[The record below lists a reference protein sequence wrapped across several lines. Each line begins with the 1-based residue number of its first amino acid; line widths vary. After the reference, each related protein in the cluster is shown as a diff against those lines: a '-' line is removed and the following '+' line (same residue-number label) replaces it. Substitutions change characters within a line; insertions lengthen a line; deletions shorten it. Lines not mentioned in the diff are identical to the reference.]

1 MDLISAESFES
12 NLRELQM
19 VFERPVFWYQVG
31 AIILIFLASWGANW
45 LLERAPRWLARR
57 SHRTEEG
64 ATPNLSPWRSRTARW
79 ARAISFTIFPIIGIL
94 LSSLAILLFQ
104 WNYLP
109 YQLLSRT
116 VTLYWLLLIY
126 RLIAG
131 VAILVFSPTTAALF
145 IRRILSPTFIVVFV
159 LVVSSALDDITR
171 LDSAE
176 FFTFQEQT
184 ITLGAVVNA
193 GLVLYIFYAIAM
205 ALNDVMTPAL
215 QRIQAQ
221 PGVAN
226 TIKTV
231 TRYTILGVGVLA
243 AFSVLG
249 FSLSAILIVF
259 GGLSVG
265 IGFGLQELVSN
276 FISGIVLMFDNT
288 VRPGDIVDVAT
299 YRGAVERLG
308 IRATVLRTVDNA
320 EVVVPNKTL
329 FVSPVTTFTY
339 TDTIVRRTIDV
350 GVGRESDPETV
361 RDALRRVALRHGDV
375 LAEPQP
381 EVYFLSFGAST
392 LQFQLAFHLA
402 TPAVGLRVS
411 SDLHYMIWK
420 EFAALGIA
428 IPYPQQDVHLHT
440 VEPASR

>member
-19 VFERPVFWYQVG
+19 VLERPVFWYQVG
-31 AIILIFLASWGANW
+31 AIILIFVISWGANW
-45 LLERAPRWLARR
+45 LVERASGWLARR
-57 SHRTEEG
+57 SQPTDEEP
-64 ATPNLSPWRSRTARW
+64 APSMSPGRNRIIRW
-79 ARAISFTIFPIIGIL
+79 ARAIGFTIFPIIGIL
-94 LSSLAILLFQ
+94 LSTLAILLFQ

-126 RLIAG
+126 RLIVG
-131 VAILVFSPTTAALF
+131 VAVLVFSPTTANLF
-145 IRRILSPTFIVVFV
+145 IRRILSPTFIVIFV
-159 LVVSSALDDITR
+159 LVISSALDDITR

-176 FFTFQEQT
+176 LFVFQET
-184 ITLGAVVNA
+184 PITLGAVVNA
-193 GLVLYIFYAIAM
+193 GLVFYIFYAIAM

-226 TIKTV
+226 TVKTV
-231 TRYTILGVGVLA
+231 TRYTILGIGVLA

-276 FISGIVLMFDNT
+276 FISGVVLMFDNT

-308 IRATVLRTVDNA
+308 MRATVLRTVDNA
-320 EVVVPNKTL
+320 EVVVPNKLL
-329 FVSPVTTFTY
+329 FISPVTTFTH

-350 GVGRESDPETV
+350 GVSHGSDPEAV
-361 RDALRRVALRHGDV
+361 RDALLRVVGRHSDV
-375 LAEPQP
+375 LLDPAP
-381 EVYFLSFGAST
+381 VVFFMGFGPSS
-392 LQFQLAFHLA
+392 LLFQLAFHLA
-402 TPAVGLRVS
+402 TPMIGLQVV
-411 SDLHYMIWK
+411 SDLHFMIWK
-420 EFAALGIA
+420 EFAALGIT
-428 IPYPQQDVHLHT
+428 IPYPQQDVHLRT
-440 VEPASR
+440 VQP